1 MYHIYAYVYL
11 YMYNIYIYIFLYI
24 YIYKYIYVYAYLIAK
39 KKKYLSVKSKLY
51 TNLGGK
57 KHSKKRK
64 KVDYLKS
71 KTKNQSPSEEIE
83 HTNIANHHMQL
94 H

>member
-1 MYHIYAYVYL
+1 MYIC
-11 YMYNIYIYIFLYI
+11 ICIIYIFIYFYI

-57 KHSKKRK
+57 EHSKKTK

>member
-1 MYHIYAYVYL
+1 MYIC
-11 YMYNIYIYIFLYI
+11 ICIIYIFIYYYI

-57 KHSKKRK
+57 EHSKKTK